1 MGNNTVGTPS
11 AGVTASASK
20 STSPLRYIPATLAS
34 LFVLSVLMGT
44 GAYRYAEPLFYGL
57 FLKQKGEPP
66 VSTGTVLVTSDAGAG
81 AMDAATLARLA
92 AAILERGPAV
102 VALGPSDAA
111 DPSALESLETL
122 EGGDPL
128 PPGQLVLS
136 HTFTGFRPWTVSDG
150 PVPSNPPLVSRSL
163 YPLLDGP
170 EPGLRLPLGAEMDV
184 SDTLITR
191 GAREN
196 GASQATTGFAYPL
209 NGSGV
214 FSVPAF
220 ARLERGVTASL
231 GIEAARRMLGV
242 PSGKIGYVEGVGVLF
257 NASHVLPID
266 ASGEIP
272 LRFHGGGGIPIIP
285 ASRFLEGRVSAT
297 EVQGK
302 LIFVDPSAPGRP
314 VIRTVAGPRT
324 AVEIQ
329 AALASNF
336 LEGHLIS
343 APGWGRVLAVIAGIL
358 FAAGIILVLLLDF
371 GAVGSF
377 LLAAILFIAYPVLS
391 LVLFLKSSWWL
402 PPELPPLMV
411 LAAYLPFAATRA
423 MGPARRA
430 RPQSIQPRPGSDP
443 SLVSMPPLGRPV
455 PGSQFQTP
463 PQGMPQVQPFSQTP
477 QARPSAPSPAPAGPA
492 SIPPH
497 SPQNFQGFGHSA
509 PQTQPPRPRPAAP
522 KERQGAGAM
531 AADAPMPESRFVDPR
546 DPPVLPRDPNITVD
560 MHPAPAP
567 APRPVHQPQP
577 PAQPQTPHT
586 GIVGDDIERDAKG
599 GLVRVGKY
607 RIVRKMG
614 FGSAGDVFE
623 GFDTHMGRKVAIKT
637 ITKNAAAHF
646 DRASERFV
654 LEAKAAGS
662 LNHPCINTIYD
673 FGTIGSVSYMVLE
686 YLDGITLS
694 QWMRGNPVPP
704 RPAAIN
710 HWLQQIC
717 SALDYAHGAK
727 IIHRDLKPS
736 NLMVVNNGAT
746 IKLLDFG
753 IAKMEDVG
761 LTQTG
766 MTVGT
771 PSYMSPEQLSGIKV
785 GPGSDQYGLAVV
797 IYQLFT
803 YKLPYIGSK
812 IPELCNRILKN
823 DIIPIT
829 DFNPSLGA
837 PFWDALKKAMAKTPE
852 ERYPS
857 CLALYTALEA
867 AFPNP

>member
-1 MGNNTVGTPS
+1 MDHMGNNTVGAPS
-11 AGVTASASK
+11 AGVTASASE

-34 LFVLSVLMGT
+34 IFVLAVLLGT
-44 GAYRYAEPLFYGL
+44 GAYRYAEPLFYGV

-66 VSTGTVLVTSDAGAG
+66 VSTGTLLVTSDPGAG

-111 DPSALESLETL
+111 DPSALESLES
-122 EGGDPL
+122 GDAIPAG
-128 PPGQLVLS
+128 PLVLS
-136 HTFTGFRPWTVSDG
+136 HTFGGFRPWTVSDG
-150 PVPSNPPLVSRSL
+150 PIPYHPPLLSHSL

-170 EPGLRLPLGAEMDV
+170 EPGLALSQGMGMEIADSSISRNV
-184 SDTLITR
+184 R
-191 GAREN
+191 GSAVR
-196 GASQATTGFAYPL
+196 QITTGFAFPL
-209 NGSGV
+209 TGSGV

-220 ARLERGVTASL
+220 ARLDRGVTAAL
-231 GIEAARRMLGV
+231 GIEAARRALGV
-242 PSGKIGYVEGVGVLF
+242 AASKVGYVEGVGVLF
-257 NASHVLPID
+257 DGSHLLPID
-266 ASGEIP
+266 ARGEIP
-272 LRFHGGGGIPIIP
+272 MRFHGGGGIPRIA
-285 ASRFLEGRVSAT
+285 ASRFLEGRVSAV

-302 LIFVDPSAPGRP
+302 MVFVDPSAPGRP
-314 VIRTVAGPRT
+314 VIRSVAGPRT
-324 AVEIQ
+324 PVEIQ
-329 AALASNF
+329 ASLASNF
-336 LEGHLIS
+336 LEGNLIS
-343 APGWGRVLAVIAGIL
+343 APGWGRALPVIAGIL
-358 FAAGIILVLLLDF
+358 FAAGIVLVLVLDF

-377 LLAAILFIAYPVLS
+377 LLAAILIAAYPVLS
-391 LVLFLKSSWWL
+391 LVLFLKYSWWL

-423 MGPARRA
+423 MGPARR
-430 RPQSIQPRPGSDP
+430 RQPQSIHPRPGNDP

-455 PGSQFQTP
+455 PGPQFQTP
-463 PQGMPQVQPFSQTP
+463 PMGMPQVQPFNSAPQTRQPSAAAATPPHTPHMLQTPIPPHPNQNIQGFQGVQEQGAPYGNAGHAGHARLPTHPQP
-477 QARPSAPSPAPAGPA
+477 QARPR
-492 SIPPH
+492 PP
-497 SPQNFQGFGHSA
+497 
-509 PQTQPPRPRPAAP
+509 AP

-531 AADAPMPESRFVDPR
+531 AADAHMPIHPQ
-546 DPPVLPRDPNITVD
+546 
-560 MHPAPAP
+560 PAP
-567 APRPVHQPQP
+567 QPQ
-577 PAQPQTPHT
+577 APHAKAA
-586 GIVGDDIERDAKG
+586 GDDIERDAKG

-673 FGTIGSVSYMVLE
+673 FGTIRDVSYMVLE
-686 YLDGITLS
+686 FLDGITLS
-694 QWMRGNPVPP
+694 QWMRGNPTPP
-704 RPAAIN
+704 RPAAVN

-771 PSYMSPEQLSGIKV
+771 PSYMSPEQLSGIRV

-803 YKLPYIGSK
+803 YKLPYIGTK

-823 DIIPIT
+823 DLIPIT
-829 DFNPSLGA
+829 DANPSLGA
-837 PFWDALKKAMAKTPE
+837 PFWEALKKAMAKNPE
-852 ERYPS
+852 ERYPN
-857 CLALYTALEA
+857 CLALYAALEA

>member
-1 MGNNTVGTPS
+1 MGKYTVGTPS
-11 AGVTASASK
+11 AGVAAAAGK

-34 LFVLSVLMGT
+34 LFVLSVLIGT
-44 GAYRYAEPLFYGL
+44 GAYRYAEPLCYGF
-57 FLKQKGEPP
+57 FLKQKGAPP
-66 VSTGTVLVTSDAGAG
+66 ASTGTVLVTTDPGAG

-111 DPSALESLETL
+111 DHSDLESAAAL
-122 EGGDPL
+122 EGGDPI

-136 HTFTGFRPWTVSDG
+136 HTFTGFTPWTVSDG
-150 PVPSNPPLVSRSL
+150 PAPSNPPLVSRSL

-170 EPGLRLPLGAEMDV
+170 EPGLGLSLGGGMDV
-184 SDTLITR
+184 TDTLITR
-191 GAREN
+191 GYREA
-196 GASQATTGFAYPL
+196 GSPQATTGFAFPL
-209 NGSGV
+209 GGSGV

-220 ARLERGVTASL
+220 ARLERGVTAAL
-231 GIEAARRMLGV
+231 GIEAARRVLGV
-242 PSGKIGYVEGVGVLF
+242 PAGKIGYVEGVGVLF

-266 ASGEIP
+266 ARGEIP
-272 LRFHGGGGIPIIP
+272 LRFHGAGGIPAIP

-302 LIFVDPSAPGRP
+302 LVFVDPSAPGRP
-314 VIRTVAGPRT
+314 IIRTVAGPRT

-329 AALASNF
+329 AVLASNF

-343 APGWGRVLAVIAGIL
+343 APGWGRALSVIAGIL

-371 GAVGSF
+371 GPMGSF
-377 LLAAILFIAYPVLS
+377 LLAALLFIAYPMLS
-391 LVLFLKSSWWL
+391 LILFLKSSWWL

-423 MGPARRA
+423 LGPARRA

-455 PGSQFQTP
+455 PGSQYHTP
-463 PQGMPQVQPFSQTP
+463 PLGMPQVQPLNQTP
-477 QARPSAPSPAPAGPA
+477 QARHSPASLATPHSAPTPA

-497 SPQNFQGFGHSA
+497 SPQNFQGFGQSIPNGMQGHHGQQA
-509 PQTQPPRPRPAAP
+509 QQPQRPRPAAP

-531 AADAPMPESRFVDPR
+531 AADAPVPESRFADPR
-546 DPPVLPRDPNITVD
+546 DPPVIPHDVNANTTVD
-560 MHPAPAP
+560 MQPAPP
-567 APRPVHQPQP
+567 LAPRPIHAQP
-577 PAQPQTPHT
+577 PAQTQAPQT
-586 GIVGDDIERDAKG
+586 GNGGNDIERDAKG

-614 FGSAGDVFE
+614 FGAAGDVFE

-673 FGTIGSVSYMVLE
+673 FGTIRDVSYMVLE

-704 RPAAIN
+704 GRRPSTIGCSRSAPPWTTPTAPRSSTAI
-710 HWLQQIC
+710 
-717 SALDYAHGAK
+717 
-727 IIHRDLKPS
+727 S
-736 NLMVVNNGAT
+736 NLRT
-746 IKLLDFG
+746 
-753 IAKMEDVG
+753 
-761 LTQTG
+761 
-766 MTVGT
+766 
-771 PSYMSPEQLSGIKV
+771 SWS
-785 GPGSDQYGLAVV
+785 
-797 IYQLFT
+797 
-803 YKLPYIGSK
+803 
-812 IPELCNRILKN
+812 
-823 DIIPIT
+823 
-829 DFNPSLGA
+829 
-837 PFWDALKKAMAKTPE
+837 
-852 ERYPS
+852 
-857 CLALYTALEA
+857 
-867 AFPNP
+867 